1 MVKKIIS
8 KLQRFFTNRII
19 LLLIVF
25 LTMSLILVARIF
37 KLQIVD
43 GRTYADNFTV
53 MTSRKRM
60 VAGTRGN
67 IYDVKGKLL
76 AYNELANTVTI
87 EDNGSYNTTR

>member
-67 IYDVKGKLL
+67 IYDVKGSRVERRDL
-76 AYNELANTVTI
+76 
-87 EDNGSYNTTR
+87 